1 MFDTAVV
8 NGLCEVPSSIGGALA
23 GSYANSM
30 ASQYLDEIVED
41 IKVVSLLS
49 NADKRKT
56 ILISFALQISFL

>member
-30 ASQYLDEIVED
+30 AAQYSDEIVED
-41 IKVVSLLS
+41 AESYPFSLNFKEL
-49 NADKRKT
+49 T
-56 ILISFALQISFL
+56 TT